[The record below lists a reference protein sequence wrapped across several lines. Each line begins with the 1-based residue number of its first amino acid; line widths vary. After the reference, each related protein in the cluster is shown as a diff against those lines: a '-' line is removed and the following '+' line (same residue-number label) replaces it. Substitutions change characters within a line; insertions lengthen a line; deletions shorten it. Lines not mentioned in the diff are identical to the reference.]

1 MKSSLPMVTD
11 SFFLFAITFLFCLTG
26 LRFYASFSLALILS
40 ATIGG
45 ITAFVFYVNR
55 HKKYGILALGK
66 REEAF
71 AQKCMLSLGKIPY
84 DDAEIFLKTLFE
96 ERLNEKLSPVRCNG
110 KTLYFSEKGN
120 AFAFFPEYF
129 PLKAER
135 VIELLRLNPAVR
147 PLTVVACDYEENVK
161 AISSAF
167 DTKIFEPKELFVEMK
182 KQNRFPPVFT
192 DEKGNKLPFGKR
204 IRAFLT
210 RKRSKRFFMLGA
222 WTALFSLFIPFPTYY
237 LISGGIFLILS
248 AFCLIFGVKSES

>member
-1 MKSSLPMVTD
+1 MKSSLPTVTD

-26 LRFYASFSLALILS
+26 LRFYASFPLALILS
-40 ATIGG
+40 SAIGG
-45 ITAFVFYVNR
+45 ITAFVFYANR
-55 HKKYGILALGK
+55 HKKYGVLALGK
-66 REEAF
+66 REAEF
-71 AQKCMLSLGKIPY
+71 AQKCMLALGKIPY
-84 DDAEIFLKTLFE
+84 DDAEAFLKTLFE

-110 KTLYFSEKGN
+110 KTLYFSEKGS

-135 VIELLRLNPAVR
+135 VIELLRLNPTVR

-161 AISSAF
+161 VISSAF

-182 KQNRFPPVFT
+182 TQNRFPPVFT
-192 DEKGNKLPFGKR
+192 EEKGNKLPFGKR